1 MRGIGDV
8 VSGATWA
15 WRLERRNDTSRI
27 DRSQAPV
34 ADTAPRGRAF
44 CRSLCLPRL

>member
-27 DRSQAPV
+27 DRSQARCRHC
-34 ADTAPRGRAF
+34 ARGRADR
-44 CRSLCLPRL
+44 RSLCLPQL